1 MSTFFRSAAM
11 SILSRTLQTLLYKY
25 LLDVDV
31 EGVAL
36 PSLYENG
43 WGVRLSNVKLR
54 EGIKLMDLPGTFP
67 KKSDRKR
74 KLSQK
79 SSSTNT
85 EKRTANNNDS
95 ETNDHKSS
103 FSAAQNEI
111 SDVNVDPE
119 DKIPAVET
127 SSSWFSRLYCRSTPQ
142 TVTVPQI
149 PEPIEP
155 TLDHVH
161 QPDDLADVA
170 EALPNDEEPS
180 ENTEASDQEAKL
192 DPSPPVIL
200 RLGKDG
206 HIGVLDVRLVGKSIR
221 VLVEDA
227 SLTVEVIQARIDDEE
242 DATETSKAEIRK
254 TPKDTKPPSTVGE
267 RVLAENALARIFSA
281 IPNLFLRDIRIR
293 VIIRAN
299 ATVSSSSPQSE
310 EVSEEIEPDDTVLD
324 FAIELLSV
332 TDGEDF
338 LSNFRAAADVE
349 SVSDYDENEDH
360 TESVTEEAS
369 DFFKSNPS
377 RDSFNEFD
385 VKRIRTGRGEEGGV
399 TIRVYSGSDM
409 ANFDKRYTAPV
420 WARQQFLSSSNYYA
434 LRLSGVDIES
444 RVFLGENSDLAA
456 SNDAYVDD
464 FRMDSMLFN
473 IDFIAPASKKPLPP
487 INSKHEYLEKDDQT
501 WSLPGATTFVADM
514 NGIQRCGLKS
524 NFHRVSRGMVP
535 VPCGSNHLPCEYCS
549 KCWVECPRNPTSK
562 HFLDNSL
569 PMGGFVM
576 HASVRDPLEINVD
589 RRLLETIAIL
599 VKVFKKR
606 TLPADVELETAESQA
621 WDKTDTSEVTE
632 FWDVDNSKSQLF
644 STSFHDDRARS
655 KISTQRGTKEKTNGT
670 RNDEDAST
678 SLIQAV
684 DENLRSSFP
693 PYMQP
698 EKIQIIGLHL
708 GEIKFRVHILRT
720 ESPDRKFTFCY
731 WDLSSKCLTADVQ
744 LLTASE
750 CPFQDTRIDIGQ
762 LMVIEHIGIHRK
774 LLASLGT
781 RHPEVDLDEMTVQTL
796 LSKETDNLR
805 PPWPSTAA
813 ILLDLPPPLETIL
826 YEPRERHGLQLRL
839 LKVGTS
845 PHSTSR
851 IPTSL
856 NVALGSTSVD
866 VPFGVQGTVSSVIN
880 IAKNIVI
887 GTSIEADGKDENAPA
902 SCATSSAERDDSL
915 ILYKLHASGGRVKMH
930 PRFDVSLPLSTA
942 FGEWS
947 SLSGI
952 CLETVL
958 NGARIKYSNPTS
970 SRRSESVL
978 SLQKLAEL
986 PEHVRLRILLFLPD
1000 LKPMEIALGMK
1011 AAPNSFMRC
1020 RAVNKGLVKIARRM
1034 MTNSLT
1040 EHEDDEP
1047 SKTVSRRQE
1056 LMEEFMKLGE
1066 SELEDLYRIYNRRL
1080 KQSSRNSTPR
1090 R

>member
-1 MSTFFRSAAM
+1 M

-67 KKSDRKR
+67 KKRDAKRKR
-74 KLSQK
+74 PQK
-79 SSSTNT
+79 SSDASSTIPDKNSVNNT
-85 EKRTANNNDS
+85 ES
-95 ETNDHKSS
+95 EKNDHENPR
-103 FSAAQNEI
+103 FTAQNGI

-119 DKIPAVET
+119 DEIPAVQT
-127 SSSWFSRLYCRSTPQ
+127 SSSWFSRLYCRSTPLA
-142 TVTVPQI
+142 VTVPSI

-155 TLDHVH
+155 SLHQSY
-161 QPDDLADVA
+161 QPDDLAGVA
-170 EALPNDEEPS
+170 EVLPDDEEPS
-180 ENTEASDQEAKL
+180 ENSDHEAQP

-206 HIGVLDVRLVGKSIR
+206 HIGVLDVRLVGTSIR

-242 DATETSKAEIRK
+242 DATETSTKAEVRK
-254 TPKDTKPPSTVGE
+254 APKDTKTPSTVGE
-267 RVLAENALARIFSA
+267 RVLAEIALARIFSA
-281 IPNLFLRDIRIR
+281 IPNLFLRDIRLR

-299 ATVSSSSPQSE
+299 ATVASSSPQSE
-310 EVSEEIEPDDTVLD
+310 EVSEEIEPNDTVLD

-377 RDSFNEFD
+377 RDNLNEFD
-385 VKRIRTGRGEEGGV
+385 VKRIRTGRGEEGGI
-399 TIRVYSGSDM
+399 TLRVYSGSDM
-409 ANFDKRYTAPV
+409 VNFDRRYTAPI

-444 RVFLGENSDLAA
+444 RVFLGENNDLAA
-456 SNDAYVDD
+456 SGDVYTDD

-487 INSKHEYLEKDDQT
+487 INSKREYLEEKDDQT
-501 WSLPGATTFVADM
+501 WSLPGATTFAADM

-535 VPCGSNHLPCEYCS
+535 VPCNSNHLPCEYCS
-549 KCWVECPRNPTSK
+549 KCWVECPSNPNSK

-569 PMGGFVM
+569 PMGGYVM
-576 HASVRDPLEINVD
+576 HASIRDPLEINVD

-606 TLPADVELETAESQA
+606 PSLADVELETAESQA
-621 WDKTDTSEVTE
+621 CDKTDASEVSE
-632 FWDVDNSKSQLF
+632 SWDIDNSKSFL
-644 STSFHDDRARS
+644 TSLHDDKSRS
-655 KISTQRGTKEKTNGT
+655 RISTQWGTKEKSKGT
-670 RNDEDAST
+670 RKDEDAST
-678 SLIQAV
+678 SSIQAV
-684 DENLRSSFP
+684 DESLKSSFP
-693 PYMQP
+693 AYMQP
-698 EKIQIIGLHL
+698 EKIQILGLHL
-708 GEIKFRVHILRT
+708 GEIKLRFHILRN
-720 ESPDRKFTFCY
+720 EAPDRNSTFCY
-731 WDLSSKCLTADVQ
+731 WDLNSKCFTADVQ

-762 LMVIEHIGIHRK
+762 LTVIEHIGTQTK
-774 LLASLGT
+774 LLASFGT

-826 YEPRERHGLQLRL
+826 YEARERHGLQLRL
-839 LKVGTS
+839 LKVDNPPQSSSG
-845 PHSTSR
+845 

-856 NVALGSTSVD
+856 NVALGSTAVD
-866 VPFGVQGTVSSVIN
+866 VPFGVQSTVSSVIK
-880 IAKNIVI
+880 IAKDIVT
-887 GTSIEADGKDENAPA
+887 GTSNEVDGKEGTPSAI
-902 SCATSSAERDDSL
+902 CATSSEERDSFV
-915 ILYKLHASGGRVKMH
+915 LYKLHASGGRVKMH
-930 PRFDVSLPLSTA
+930 PRIDVSLPLSTA

-958 NGARIKYSNPTS
+958 NGAKIKYSNPTS
-970 SRRSESVL
+970 SRRKDRGL
-978 SLQKLAEL
+978 SLQRLADL
-986 PEHVRLRILLFLPD
+986 PEHVRLRVLLFLPD
-1000 LKPMEIALGMK
+1000 LKPMETALGMK

-1020 RAVNKGLVKIARRM
+1020 RAVNKGLVKVARRL
-1034 MTNSLT
+1034 MTNSLI
-1040 EHEDDEP
+1040 EHEDEP
-1047 SKTVSRRQE
+1047 STTVSRRQE
-1056 LMEEFMKLGE
+1056 LMEEFMKLGD

-1080 KQSSRNSTPR
+1080 KQSRRNPTPR

>member
-1 MSTFFRSAAM
+1 M

-67 KKSDRKR
+67 KKSDGKRKR
-74 KLSQK
+74 SQK
-79 SSSTNT
+79 RSSNDPEKNSANNT
-85 EKRTANNNDS
+85 ES
-95 ETNDHKSS
+95 ETNDHKNS
-103 FSAAQNEI
+103 FHASQTGI

-119 DKIPAVET
+119 DQIPAVET

-142 TVTVPQI
+142 AVTVPLI
-149 PEPIEP
+149 PEPIKP
-155 TLDHVH
+155 TPDHAH
-161 QPDDLADVA
+161 QPDDLVDVA
-170 EALPNDEEPS
+170 EALPNGEESS
-180 ENTEASDQEAKL
+180 ENTEASDHEAKS

-227 SLTVEVIQARIDDEE
+227 SLTVEVIQARVDDEE
-242 DATETSKAEIRK
+242 DATETSKAEVRK
-254 TPKDTKPPSTVGE
+254 TLKDTKPPSTVGE
-267 RVLAENALARIFSA
+267 RVLAENSLARIFSA
-281 IPNLFLRDIRIR
+281 IPNLFLRDIRLR

-310 EVSEEIEPDDTVLD
+310 EVSEEIEQDDTVLD

-377 RDSFNEFD
+377 RDNFNEFD

-409 ANFDKRYTAPV
+409 GNFDRRYTAPV

-444 RVFLGENSDLAA
+444 RVFLGENSDLVA
-456 SNDAYVDD
+456 SGDVYVDD

-487 INSKHEYLEKDDQT
+487 INSKHEYLEKDDQS
-501 WSLPGATTFVADM
+501 WSLPGATTFAADM

-535 VPCGSNHLPCEYCS
+535 VPCDGNHLPCEYCS
-549 KCWVECPRNPTSK
+549 KCWVECQSNPINK

-576 HASVRDPLEINVD
+576 HASIRDILEINVD

-599 VKVFKKR
+599 VKVFKRR
-606 TLPADVELETAESQA
+606 TSPADVELETAESQA
-621 WDKTDTSEVTE
+621 GDKTDTSDISES
-632 FWDVDNSKSQLF
+632 WDVDNSKSQLF

-655 KISTQRGTKEKTNGT
+655 RTSTQRGTKDKSNGT
-670 RNDEDAST
+670 RNDEDASKSSVRT
-678 SLIQAV
+678 V
-684 DENLRSSFP
+684 NENLNSSFP

-698 EKIQIIGLHL
+698 EKIQILGLHI
-708 GEIKFRVHILRT
+708 GEVKFRVHILRND
-720 ESPDRKFTFCY
+720 SPDRNFTFCY
-731 WDLSSKCLTADVQ
+731 WDLNSKCLTADVQ
-744 LLTASE
+744 RLTASE

-762 LMVIEHIGIHRK
+762 LMVVEHIGIQTK
-774 LLASLGT
+774 ILASLGT

-826 YEPRERHGLQLRL
+826 YEARERHGLQLRL
-839 LKVGTS
+839 LKVDTS
-845 PHSTSR
+845 PQSSSR

-866 VPFGVQGTVSSVIN
+866 VPFGVQSTVSSVIN
-880 IAKNIVI
+880 IAKNIVM
-887 GTSIEADGKDENAPA
+887 GTPIEVDGKDENPLA
-902 SCATSSAERDDSL
+902 SCSTSSEGRDSV
-915 ILYKLHASGGRVKMH
+915 ILYKLRASGGRVKMH

-970 SRRSESVL
+970 SRRNERFL
-978 SLQKLAEL
+978 SLQNLAEL

-1000 LKPMEIALGMK
+1000 LKTMEKALGMK

-1020 RAVNKGLVKIARRM
+1020 RAVNKGLVKVARRM
-1034 MTNSLT
+1034 MTNTLT

-1066 SELEDLYRIYNRRL
+1066 SELEDLFRIYNRRL
-1080 KQSSRNSTPR
+1080 KQSSRNPTSR